1 MCKWGQFRAFYRKL
15 RICMP
20 ANVVCIC
27 FSEVK
32 KDISRIQ
39 RFYRLVD
46 TNFGKSFIP
55 LYFFVLRLH
64 LDRNDSKIVFSIMI
78 L

>member
-1 MCKWGQFRAFYRKL
+1 MFKWGQFRAFYRKL
-15 RICMP
+15 CICMP

-32 KDISRIQ
+32 KDISRKQ
-39 RFYRLVD
+39 RFYRLFD
-46 TNFGKSFIP
+46 TNFGKNFYSMI
-55 LYFFVLRLH
+55 FFVLRLH

>member
-20 ANVVCIC
+20 ANAVCIC

-32 KDISRIQ
+32 KDISLKQ
-39 RFYRLVD
+39 RFYRLFD
-46 TNFGKSFIP
+46 TNFGKVLFHDI
-55 LYFFVLRLH
+55 FVLRLH
-64 LDRNDSKIVFSIMI
+64 LDRNDSTIVTSIMI